1 VRAIA
6 LGGLAVFV
14 CLSMILGIFVLVRVV
29 MFVLPS
35 SLTEFRIITDVLRV
49 VLAVVLAYAWL
60 RLWKMI
66 TDSYF
71 WRSIGAVK
79 IDRDEP

>member
-1 VRAIA
+1 MRVIA
-6 LGGLAVFV
+6 LGGLVVFV
-14 CLSMILGIFVLVRVV
+14 CLSMIFGLFVLVRVV

-49 VLAVVLAYAWL
+49 VLALVLAYAWL

-66 TDSYF
+66 ADSYF
-71 WRSIGAVK
+71 WRSIGALK
-79 IDRDEP
+79 IDRDAP

>member
-1 VRAIA
+1 VRVIA
-6 LGGLAVFV
+6 LGGLVVFV
-14 CLSMILGIFVLVRVV
+14 CLSMIFGLFVLVRVV

-49 VLAVVLAYAWL
+49 VLALVLAYAWL

-66 TDSYF
+66 ADSYF
-71 WRSIGAVK
+71 WRSIGALK
-79 IDRDEP
+79 IDRDAP

>member
-1 VRAIA
+1 MRVIA
-6 LGGLAVFV
+6 LTGLVVIV
-14 CLSMILGIFVLVRVV
+14 CLPVILGIFVLVRVV

-35 SLTEFRIITDVLRV
+35 SLTEFRIVTDVLRV

-60 RLWKMI
+60 RLWKII

-79 IDRDEP
+79 IDQDEP

>member
-1 VRAIA
+1 MRVIA
-6 LGGLAVFV
+6 LGGLVVFA
-14 CLSMILGIFVLVRVV
+14 CLSMIFGIFVLVRVV

-60 RLWKMI
+60 RLWKII

>member
-1 VRAIA
+1 MRVIA
-6 LGGLAVFV
+6 LGGLVVFA
-14 CLSMILGIFVLVRVV
+14 CLSMIFGIFVLVRVV

-49 VLAVVLAYAWL
+49 VFAVVLAYAWL

-79 IDRDEP
+79 IDRDAP

>member
-1 VRAIA
+1 MRVIA
-6 LGGLAVFV
+6 LGGLVVFV
-14 CLSMILGIFVLVRVV
+14 CLSMIFSIFVLVRVV
-29 MFVLPS
+29 MLVLPS

-71 WRSIGAVK
+71 WRSIGAVRT
-79 IDRDEP
+79 DQDEP

>member
-60 RLWKMI
+60 RLCKMI

-71 WRSIGAVK
+71 WRSIGAVRT
-79 IDRDEP
+79 DRDEP

>member
-1 VRAIA
+1 MRVIA
-6 LGGLAVFV
+6 LGGLVVFV
-14 CLSMILGIFVLVRVV
+14 CLSMILGVFVLVRVV
-29 MFVLPS
+29 MLVLPS

-60 RLWKMI
+60 HLWKMI

-79 IDRDEP
+79 IDQDEP